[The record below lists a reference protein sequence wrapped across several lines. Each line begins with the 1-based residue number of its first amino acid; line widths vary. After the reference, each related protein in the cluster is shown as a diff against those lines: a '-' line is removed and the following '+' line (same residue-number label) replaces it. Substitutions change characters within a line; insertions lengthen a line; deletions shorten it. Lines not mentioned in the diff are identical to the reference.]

1 MKRVQEPWK
10 NNAAPTRI
18 YCFYPNVL
26 ICFVIYPICC
36 QLKSLFSTTRQK
48 TGHFYLFSAI
58 YSSSSVFLC
67 SRRRVSERE
76 RDIYLPMPLSR
87 AVHFGPIVCYTRLLF
102 LSRSLDI
109 SLLLSIPIFCHS
121 RDLSRLSRKKQ
132 HTHTHTVQ
140 EAHPLFSPF
149 FVDKKEIIR
158 FTYACELSRLSG
170 AKKQQEWLHQKNF

>member
-1 MKRVQEPWK
+1 MIIEKCRESKSETIKKLNCLVIMKRVQEPWK

-87 AVHFGPIVCYTRLLF
+87 AVHFRPYSVLYSSAF
-102 LSRSLDI
+102 SLSLTW
-109 SLLLSIPIFCHS
+109 H
-121 RDLSRLSRKKQ
+121 
-132 HTHTHTVQ
+132 
-140 EAHPLFSPF
+140 FSPF
-149 FVDKKEIIR
+149 IDSYFLPLKR
-158 FTYACELSRLSG
+158 PF
-170 AKKQQEWLHQKNF
+170 